1 MPNIDQFSMNPCA
14 SRLIDITIKKT
25 THFQW
30 ADVADVADGHDVEDA
45 DDDEDD
51 DATFDDDDDVDD

>member
-1 MPNIDQFSMNPCA
+1 MNPCA

-30 ADVADVADGHDVEDA
+30 AGVADVADGHDVEDA